1 MPRIHY
7 NAPSV
12 LTFSL
17 LAIVFCLINAEGWCA
32 VPGRGNFSF
41 TRPMD
46 YFRLFTHVL
55 GHAGWPHLLGNLT
68 FILLLGPILEERY
81 GTGEITF
88 MIFATALATG
98 FANILISPNHLV
110 GASGVV
116 FMLIILASIVDF
128 RKGTIPLS
136 FLLIALIFIGKEVSD
151 ALSKDDNVSQLA
163 HIVGGLVGAFFGF
176 RLKK

>member
-1 MPRIHY
+1 MLRSGVPFPGAETSHLPDRWTT
-7 NAPSV
+7 SV
-12 LTFSL
+12 FSL
-17 LAIVFCLINAEGWCA
+17 MCLDT
-32 VPGRGNFSF
+32 RG
-41 TRPMD
+41 
-46 YFRLFTHVL
+46 
-55 GHAGWPHLLGNLT
+55 GHLLGNLT

-98 FANILISPNHLV
+98 FANILLSPNHLV

-163 HIVGGLVGAFFGF
+163 HIVGGLVGAFFFGF

>member
-1 MPRIHY
+1 MR
-7 NAPSV
+7 V
-12 LTFSL
+12 
-17 LAIVFCLINAEGWCA
+17 
-32 VPGRGNFSF
+32 
-41 TRPMD
+41 
-46 YFRLFTHVL
+46 
-55 GHAGWPHLLGNLT
+55 
-68 FILLLGPILEERY
+68 
-81 GTGEITF
+81 EITI

-98 FANILISPNHLV
+98 FANILLSSNHLV

-151 ALSKDDNVSQLA
+151 AFSKDDNVSQLA